1 METLVEEVRVNGE
14 SQAEGAPLG
23 NDSSSTSQEQIS
35 DPVVY
40 KLVRVEGDGRLVP
53 ATDDE
58 LMEVENML
66 EDDKSELHITDDLK
80 HPERCVSVE
89 ESSSKKT
96 DLVGLEDVPQSEDT
110 DASERKMNAR
120 LEYIEVML
128 QKVKHEERLRLACE
142 SPDQSSKYA
151 NMDEQ
156 SLRQHDHLPVNDE
169 EFVSE
174 KSSQEIA
181 PPILRGSEDSKAKLN
196 DTEKFQEFADDITA
210 GGSSVTQN
218 STSSKP
224 DCSTSS
230 DMICID
236 NLSIREL
243 QETFKAT
250 FGRETSAKDKLWLK
264 RRIIMGLT
272 NSCNVPQTTF
282 MVKRKYL
289 LENNVGGT
297 HSGSENS
304 KSEVGCMPT
313 AETNN
318 TEYANELDSPAKL
331 SNHREDQQVAFGM
344 TLRKPKEPYN
354 VKSEDIHLEQVKRAR
369 KPTRRYIEELSEAET
384 KEFSGS
390 MIPYIRNSGHG
401 QASPKSRVQPVQH
414 VGSEGRVFVTRQDS
428 LGGSGVKIPRVS
440 RVRRGRPR
448 QNFMA
453 LLNYHPSD
461 TDAKLVERAHNV
473 HFSQHDSESGK
484 KSWENRELALKLPQ
498 LDVADTGE
506 EKGSQEE
513 SDFEMDHALEPSKC
527 DTSGE
532 NSDDNIDSVPTTK
545 VGTRRKHHRAWTL
558 SEVVKLVEG
567 VSRYGAGRWS
577 EIKKVSFAPYAYRTS
592 VDLKDKWRNL
602 LRASLLPSSPDKGG
616 SISRKPATMSI
627 PAPILIRVR
636 ELAQMQGQS
645 GCDRSSIKFSNRGLR
660 SVHETRSGFL

>member
-1 METLVEEVRVNGE
+1 METLVEEVGVNGE
-14 SQAEGAPLG
+14 SQAETAPLG

-66 EDDKSELHITDDLK
+66 EDDKSELHITDDPK
-80 HPERCVSVE
+80 HPESHF
-89 ESSSKKT
+89 SLKSYLHMKLA
-96 DLVGLEDVPQSEDT
+96 LVLWYMIVIEGLHEYVNLDRLRLSNKLYLSDVPQSEDT

-151 NMDEQ
+151 NMDEL

-181 PPILRGSEDSKAKLN
+181 SPILRGSEDSKVNLN
-196 DTEKFQEFADDITA
+196 DTENFQELADDITA

-250 FGRETSAKDKLWLK
+250 FGRETSVKDKLWLK

-331 SNHREDQQVAFGM
+331 SNQREDQQVAFGM
-344 TLRKPKEPYN
+344 TLKKPKEPYN
-354 VKSEDIHLEQVKRAR
+354 VQSEDIHMEQVKRAR

-384 KEFSGS
+384 KEFSGRL
-390 MIPYIRNSGHG
+390 IPYIRNSGHG

-428 LGGSGVKIPRVS
+428 LGGSGVKIPCVS

-448 QNFMA
+448 QDFMA

-473 HFSQHDSESGK
+473 HVSQHDSESGK
-484 KSWENRELALKLPQ
+484 KSWQNRDLALKSPQ
-498 LDVADTGE
+498 SDVADTGE
-506 EKGSQEE
+506 EKGP
-513 SDFEMDHALEPSKC
+513 FE
-527 DTSGE
+527 
-532 NSDDNIDSVPTTK
+532 
-545 VGTRRKHHRAWTL
+545 
-558 SEVVKLVEG
+558 
-567 VSRYGAGRWS
+567 
-577 EIKKVSFAPYAYRTS
+577 
-592 VDLKDKWRNL
+592 RNL
-602 LRASLLPSSPDKGG
+602 TLRWITP
-616 SISRKPATMSI
+616 
-627 PAPILIRVR
+627 
-636 ELAQMQGQS
+636 
-645 GCDRSSIKFSNRGLR
+645 
-660 SVHETRSGFL
+660 